1 MSSSPLMLAAFAT
14 VLASAVPAAT
24 QPAGAPNPAHNA
36 QATGFY
42 RVRLGDFI
50 VTVLTDGAV
59 SVPFGKL
66 LQGLAPEAIAERF
79 ADAGETST
87 RETSIN
93 AFLID
98 TGERRILIDAGAG
111 ALFGDGCGRLPQ
123 TLAAAGYRPEQIDT
137 VLLTHVHGDHSGGLV
152 HDGQRVFPNADVYL
166 AKAELDFWTSDTARD
181 QAKASDKKRF
191 VEGRAALAPYQ
202 AAGRIRTFSGPVELF
217 AGVTAIPA
225 PGHTPG
231 HTFYRL
237 ESRGRRMLIVGDI
250 VHAAEIQLSDPSVTI
265 DFDID
270 PAAAAARRKTAL
282 AEFASTHEL
291 VAASH
296 ISFPGLGHVVREG
309 RGYGWVSLPYAADVP
324 EVGQPLSSA
333 PGEQPS

>member
-24 QPAGAPNPAHNA
+24 QPAGPPNPARDA
-36 QATGFY
+36 QAAGFY
-42 RVRLGDFI
+42 RVRLGDFT
-50 VTVLTDGAV
+50 VTALTDGAI

-66 LQGLAPEAIAERF
+66 LQGLAPETIAERF

-111 ALFGDGCGRLPQ
+111 SLFGDCCGRLLK
-123 TLAAAGYRPEQIDT
+123 TLAAAGYRPDQIDA
-137 VLLTHVHGDHSGGLV
+137 VLLTHVHGDHSRGLV
-152 HDGQRVFPNADVYL
+152 RDGQRVFPNADLFL
-166 AKAELDFWTSDTARD
+166 ARAELDFWTSDAARD
-181 QAKASDKKRF
+181 QAKASHKQMF
-191 VEGRAALAPYQ
+191 AEGRAVLAPYQ
-202 AAGRIRTFSGPVELF
+202 AAGRIRPFSGPAELF
-217 AGVTAIPA
+217 AGVTAVPA

-231 HTFYRL
+231 HTFYRI
-237 ESRGRRMLIVGDI
+237 ESRGRRMLIVGDMI
-250 VHAAEIQLSDPSVTI
+250 HAAEIQLPDPSVTI

-270 PAAAAARRKTAL
+270 PAAAAARRQTAL
-282 AEFASTHEL
+282 AELASTHEL

-309 RGYGWVSLPYAADVP
+309 RGYGWAALPYSADVP
-324 EVGQPLSSA
+324 EVGR
-333 PGEQPS
+333 